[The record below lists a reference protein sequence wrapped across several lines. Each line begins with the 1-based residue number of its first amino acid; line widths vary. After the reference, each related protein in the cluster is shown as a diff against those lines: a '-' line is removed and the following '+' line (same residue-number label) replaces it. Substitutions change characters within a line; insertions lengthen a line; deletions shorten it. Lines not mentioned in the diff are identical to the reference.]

1 MTAGRPECH
10 GGITR
15 GITDRGVFPWFEA
28 FVVVEEATVLW
39 AGLHKGGKFK
49 QRGSTFPVTRPR
61 RGRRA
66 ALRLQPAKGETGSLC
81 VGGTIKRSHSSLNV
95 IDFREAS
102 GALYSIRMTV
112 NIVALFSGWPP
123 SLRQAERRCFS
134 FVFDAT
140 QGAPA
145 RGDLQRL
152 WRGHKARLRG
162 NIYPVTLQ
170 IESLTEKWR
179 NVCLFEGR

>member
-1 MTAGRPECH
+1 MRPECH

-39 AGLHKGGKFK
+39 AGLYKGGKFK
-49 QRGSTFPVTRPR
+49 QRGSTFPVTRPCQ
-61 RGRRA
+61 GRRV
-66 ALRLQPAKGETGSLC
+66 ALRLQSAKGETGSLC

-102 GALYSIRMTV
+102 GALYSIHMTV
-112 NIVALFSGWPP
+112 NIVALVSVWPP
-123 SLRQAERRCFS
+123 SLRQAERRCVS
-134 FVFDAT
+134 FVFDTT
-140 QGAPA
+140 QGVPA
-145 RGDLQRL
+145 RSDLQRL
-152 WRGHKARLRG
+152 WRAHKARLRG
-162 NIYPVTLQ
+162 NIYLVTLQ

-179 NVCLFEGR
+179 NVCLFEER